1 MKATGKYKLDGIL
14 AVMKAG
20 RWYTASDLATQ
31 ARMPVTTARL
41 LLGGVRAVTA
51 IDSRKGRKRSR
62 EFCLAG
68 TGVGPRHVDTR
79 IRPDFTSHL
88 KGYQGWLNG
97 HRVLAMVARGVVGI
111 REV

>member
-1 MKATGKYKLDGIL
+1 MKAAGKYKLSQIL

-20 RWYTASDLATQ
+20 RWYTAHDLSTHAQ
-31 ARMPVTTARL
+31 MPVTTARL

-51 IDSRKGRKRSR
+51 LDSRKGRKRSR

-68 TGVGPRHVDTR
+68 TGAGPRHFDTR

-88 KGYQGWLNG
+88 TGYQGWLDG
-97 HRVLAMVARGVVGI
+97 HQALAMLARGGVRI